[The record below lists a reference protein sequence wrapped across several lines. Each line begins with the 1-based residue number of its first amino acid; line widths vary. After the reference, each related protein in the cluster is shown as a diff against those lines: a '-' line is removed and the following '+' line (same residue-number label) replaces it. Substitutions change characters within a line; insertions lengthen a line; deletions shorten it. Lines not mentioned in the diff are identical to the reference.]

1 MVPLPPYF
9 TPPTPHPPPPSGGP
23 LLEGE
28 PALAVS
34 DLDVVHIIEVVA
46 RSKRGDATVK

>member
-1 MVPLPPYF
+1 MGAPPLTCAPLNL
-9 TPPTPHPPPPSGGP
+9 PPPPYSGGP

-28 PALAVS
+28 PALQVS